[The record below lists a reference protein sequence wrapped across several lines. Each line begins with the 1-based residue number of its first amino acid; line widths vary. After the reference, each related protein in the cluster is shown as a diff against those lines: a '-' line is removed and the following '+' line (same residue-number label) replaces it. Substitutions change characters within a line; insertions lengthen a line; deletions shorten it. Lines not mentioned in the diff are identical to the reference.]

1 MTEPPTNRNN
11 SGPATDGRGPAADG
25 RGEGPITRA
34 AVLNAAL
41 EIVDRDGVDGLSMRR
56 LAEAVGR
63 DPMVIYRHVS
73 NKAAVLDGVAE
84 IVFAQLSVDAADPD
98 WTTQFPLL
106 RELAPVRAA
115 YDGAAELERGL
126 DIPAHRLGHHTDRP
140 RRRLTGFCTR

>member
-84 IVFAQLSVDAADPD
+84 IVFAQLSVD
-98 WTTQFPLL
+98 QIC
-106 RELAPVRAA
+106 
-115 YDGAAELERGL
+115 ERQ
-126 DIPAHRLGHHTDRP
+126 RP
-140 RRRLTGFCTR
+140 RNCGDGVSQVSRESH

>member
-25 RGEGPITRA
+25 RGEGLITRA

-63 DPMVIYRHVS
+63 DPMVIYRHHS
-73 NKAAVLDGVAE
+73 
-84 IVFAQLSVDAADPD
+84 
-98 WTTQFPLL
+98 
-106 RELAPVRAA
+106 
-115 YDGAAELERGL
+115 
-126 DIPAHRLGHHTDRP
+126 TDRS
-140 RRRLTGFCTR
+140 RTHDFA